1 LNYMLINYVDM
12 KYDHIWSN
20 DYIKKKKQEIKEN
33 SPYYRI
39 VKQGSQLVYISF
51 HIFTI
56 YVVLLMACMRQS
68 IISLGYVLILLPRMK
83 DGSEVLDQRN
93 MNQNSAQNKL
103 QEEIDEIASKLQ
115 EMSKSGENIT
125 KEEV

>member
-1 LNYMLINYVDM
+1 MLINYVDM